1 MVTTI
6 EKKSPHVLRHTF
18 ATHMLNHGADLN
30 SIKELLGH
38 ANLSATQIYTHNTFE
53 KLKKYI
59 QTGSSKSLNINQK
72 TGGTTMNI
80 QIHSVRFDADKKL
93 IDFVHQKL
101 DKLTQFGEDIVNAE
115 VYLRLDKDQER
126 ENKISEIKL
135 ELPGRTLFAKKQS
148 KTFEEAT
155 DEAIDALKKQITKHK
170 QKKRGM

>member
-1 MVTTI
+1 
-6 EKKSPHVLRHTF
+6 
-18 ATHMLNHGADLN
+18 
-30 SIKELLGH
+30 
-38 ANLSATQIYTHNTFE
+38 
-53 KLKKYI
+53 
-59 QTGSSKSLNINQK
+59 
-72 TGGTTMNI
+72 MNI

-101 DKLTQFGEDIVNAE
+101 EKLTQFAEDIVHAE

-135 ELPGRTLFAKKQS
+135 ELPGGPLFAKKQS

-170 QKKRGM
+170 QKKRGV